1 MWSNLLPSAQ
11 RHHNLLII
19 TQCSVLPDNLVRC
32 VTGQLEVPPLSLL
45 QSTWMFARL
54 TRRLCS
60 HASQP
65 SSWIALCKDVHQLC
79 KDCENVSRPGNM
91 RAPCG
96 MVRLENDCQR
106 RPVLEA
112 MHGICCAEMYQ
123 LAQLTQE
130 MHGLPIIISLQSKAF
145 SCSSLDEQTLQLTD
159 GARSSSAEHPMSN
172 QVHTSADIDD
182 ITRSVCAAWLKHYSR
197 LSLPARQLL
206 NTIVFLHPDKIHAHL
221 LLSTD
226 PHWMP
231 AELYAYVHCRASED
245 RQSCLQAAFHSVLIL
260 LSELQ
265 QHSMISYSAHGTGTG
280 RYQSDLSSAF
290 CLHRRIQFC
299 TLRHLQQDGS
309 FTRCLDTTVC
319 MLMHNLGHSPSYSYT
334 ESCILPHIVALSVTN
349 LLNVCLPCR
358 PPVPFSDPTE
368 LSSLLGD
375 LSSSENAIALH
386 NWTRMLTS
394 VCNVLLTFP
403 RMDCNLLSDLLTLP
417 VDSIDDSDGIILRLK
432 SSAEQESRVQLAAD
446 FVSSCLITLPS
457 VSVNCFMSALLPY
470 IRPLLTKWDTAIFV
484 GGFRQIP
491 VFNVHPGE
499 LVPEHLSGP
508 EIRCR
513 KRNLGIGKRCT
524 FLLLDHL
531 VNHRHSPSN
540 AHVSYMC
547 SCVNLEKPLKLS
559 MILLLLSSEAALYM
573 GHKTWRQ
580 MWGDNGNPPDSRAT
594 LLTFFNEH
602 CPEYRQDITASVQ
615 LFMECDS
622 YQSHQGRAIWHSDFL
637 HGLIPNGAPLLR
649 QKRTFPEIII
659 LAMLYISDKNND
671 LFTLN
676 VLWLVLFVLMLHD
689 ACCEDNI
696 TAQVTWQR
704 AVCFKTEPYSHWFHL
719 AQNSLFYFLGE
730 SPALYLLE
738 EALC

>member
-19 TQCSVLPDNLVRC
+19 TQCSVLPDSLVGC

-45 QSTWMFARL
+45 HSAWMFARL

-96 MVRLENDCQR
+96 MVRLENDCQK
-106 RPVLEA
+106 RPVSET
-112 MHGICCAEMYQ
+112 MHGVCCAEMYQ
-123 LAQLTQE
+123 LVQLTQE
-130 MHGLPIIISLQSKAF
+130 MHGLPIIISLQFKVF
-145 SCSSLDEQTLQLTD
+145 SLSSLDEQTLQLTD
-159 GARSSSAEHPMSN
+159 EARSSSTEHPVSN

-182 ITRSVCAAWLKHYSR
+182 ITRSVCGAWLKHYGR

-280 RYQSDLSSAF
+280 RYQSDLCSAF

-299 TLRHLQQDGS
+299 TLLHLQQDGS

-358 PPVPFSDPTE
+358 PPVPFSDHTE

-375 LSSSENAIALH
+375 LSSSENATALH

-394 VCNVLLTFP
+394 VCYGLMKAY
-403 RMDCNLLSDLLTLP
+403 RMDFKLLSDLLALP
-417 VDSIDDSDGIILRLK
+417 ADSIDDGDGIILWLK
-432 SSAEQESRVQLAAD
+432 SSAERESWEQLAAD

-457 VSVNCFMSALLPY
+457 VSVNCFMSALLSY
-470 IRPLLTKWDTAIFV
+470 IRPLLTKWDSAIFV
-484 GGFRQIP
+484 GGFRQNP

-499 LVPEHLSGP
+499 PVPEHLSGP
-508 EIRCR
+508 EGQCR
-513 KRNLGIGKRCT
+513 KRNLGILKRCT
-524 FLLLDHL
+524 FLLLDHHF
-531 VNHRHSPSN
+531 NHRHSLFN
-540 AHVSYMC
+540 ADVSYMC
-547 SCVNLEKPLKLS
+547 SCVYLEKPLKLS
-559 MILLLLSSEAALYM
+559 MILFLLSHEAALYM
-573 GHKTWRQ
+573 GHETWRQ
-580 MWGDNGNPPDSRAT
+580 MWGDNGNSPDSRAI
-594 LLTFFNEH
+594 LLNFFNEH
-602 CPEYRQDITASVQ
+602 CPEYCQDITASAQ
-615 LFMECDS
+615 LFMECDIH
-622 YQSHQGRAIWHSDFL
+622 QSHQGRANWHSDFL

-659 LAMLYISDKNND
+659 LAMLYISDKNSG
-671 LFTLN
+671 LFIPS
-676 VLWLVLFVLMLHD
+676 VLWITLFMLVLHD

-704 AVCFKTEPYSHWFHL
+704 AVCFKTEQYSHWFHL
-719 AQNSLFYFLGE
+719 AQHSLFYFLGE
-730 SPALYLLE
+730 SPALYLLD